1 MPPIQLIATKRLTY
15 GTRRLSADDI
25 FTARTG
31 TDARALIATKQAK
44 PYVADKKKIVP
55 VDPRKATTDDTHK
68 LVTAKPAPKPAPE
81 KAPAKR
87 AAKKS
92 KSA

>member
-25 FTARTG
+25 FTARTS
-31 TDARALIATKQAK
+31 TDARALIALKRAA
-44 PYVADKKKIVP
+44 PYVAGKAKIVP
-55 VDPRKATTDDTHK
+55 VDPRKATMDDTHEI
-68 LVTAKPAPKPAPE
+68 VTAKPKPTPK

-87 AAKKS
+87 AAKKP
-92 KSA
+92 KPA

>member
-1 MPPIQLIATKRLTY
+1 MPRNQLIATKRLTY

-31 TDARALIATKQAK
+31 TDARALIALQKAK

-55 VDPRKATTDDTHK
+55 VDPRKTTSDDTHK
-68 LVTAKPAPKPAPE
+68 LVTVKPK
-81 KAPAKR
+81 KTPAKR
-87 AAKKS
+87 AAKKP
-92 KSA
+92 KPA